1 MIAVRP
7 CVSPPP
13 QLNGRNL
20 CAALGSLSKVGSCES
35 CLEHTLTTLH
45 TRAPH
50 LMASLRIPGRFAMRS
65 LLVSL
70 LVGGSSAFYLPGV
83 APYEYAQ
90 DERVEIKVNKLS
102 STKTQVKNR
111 LFDTAVL
118 PQPAV

>member
-1 MIAVRP
+1 
-7 CVSPPP
+7 
-13 QLNGRNL
+13 
-20 CAALGSLSKVGSCES
+20 
-35 CLEHTLTTLH
+35 
-45 TRAPH
+45 
-50 LMASLRIPGRFAMRS
+50 MRS